1 MRVVYYTW
9 YAFLPQKWKIKHFYS
24 QDLLRELS
32 FQEDQINEIG
42 TRVDQLSEEHY
53 LQTVIVEW
61 DNHIATIKSKV
72 SIVESAIMKKL
83 ENAGKIKESEKQF
96 EKDYN
101 ELEAWLTEQENE
113 MEVIRKVTVASP
125 SDTSKL
131 LDRCKVYIYVH
142 LFLEFYSRLL
152 M

>member
-1 MRVVYYTW
+1 M
-9 YAFLPQKWKIKHFYS
+9 
-24 QDLLRELS
+24 
-32 FQEDQINEIG
+32 
-42 TRVDQLSEEHY
+42 
-53 LQTVIVEW
+53 IVEW

>member
-1 MRVVYYTW
+1 M
-9 YAFLPQKWKIKHFYS
+9 
-24 QDLLRELS
+24 
-32 FQEDQINEIG
+32 
-42 TRVDQLSEEHY
+42 
-53 LQTVIVEW
+53 IVEW

-131 LDRCKVYIYVH
+131 LDRCKVYIYMCTYFWNSIPGC
-142 LFLEFYSRLL
+142 LCKTSRKIFLTYHRRSFKDIRNFLRKIHDRFSKYLPILEVWSFEK
-152 M
+152 